1 MRLILLPAAAAALG
15 ACAFGRLNPG
25 LTKEGAA
32 VAVTAPTLADA
43 RRDAVTRSLELFL
56 SPSSTQAAA
65 VAEELG
71 GRAAEL
77 TARTKWKEREGRG
90 VVEVRFGAL
99 LAALDKKGLL
109 KPEGY
114 SSREPRVLLLVS
126 EPQGILDLGV
136 GPAADALRRSLSAR
150 GMSGVDG
157 RDALNAFKSKSLEP
171 SALAAGAARL
181 GADWLLIGAASAS
194 AEPNP
199 ASGAWLAH
207 AALLT
212 DLYEVKGALPSAQF
226 RSEGSAVDV
235 SSAAARAKALEQAG
249 EDAAARAAD
258 EISRARAGRSE
269 GAVMVVGAGDAGRLK
284 SLLAAL
290 RSVEGV
296 AGAYLALW
304 RGEEE
309 SAVVRVFMKGMKVD
323 GLAAALLRRDSSLT
337 LLSVE
342 AESGRLAVE
351 LPGARRSMF
360 EGDE

>member
-1 MRLILLPAAAAALG
+1 MRRLLLAAAAASLG

-32 VAVTAPTLADA
+32 VTVTAPTLADA

-56 SPSSTQAAA
+56 APSSTQAAA

-71 GRAAEL
+71 ARAADL
-77 TARTKWKEREGRG
+77 TARARWREREGRG
-90 VVEVRFGAL
+90 VVEVRFGAM

-109 KPEGY
+109 KPDGY
-114 SSREPRVLLLVS
+114 SSREPRILLLVS

-150 GMSGVDG
+150 GMNGVDG
-157 RDALNAFKSKSLEP
+157 RDGLNAFKP
-171 SALAAGAARL
+171 AGVDPAALAAGAGRM

-194 AEPNP
+194 AEPDR

-207 AALLT
+207 AALLS
-212 DLYEVKGALPSAQF
+212 DLYEVKGAVPSAQF
-226 RSEGSAVDV
+226 RSEGTAVDV
-235 SSAAARAKALEQAG
+235 SSSAARAKALEQAG
-249 EDAAARAAD
+249 EDAAAKAAE
-258 EISRARAGRSE
+258 EIARARAGRSE

-284 SLLAAL
+284 SLLSAL

-309 SAVVRVFMKGMKVD
+309 SAVVRVFLKGVKVD
-323 GLAAALLRRDSSLT
+323 GLAAALLRRDPSLT

-351 LPGARRSMF
+351 LAGSRRSMF
-360 EGDE
+360 EGDD